1 MTEWSTSDLNKH
13 GSDAFMSPDDWTSM
27 SFSNGLTSASG
38 DGFTNNYTNTAA
50 TLGLVP
56 TEASIKE
63 NTGLINR
70 IYSNPQLTANIDASG
85 NVSGGV
91 NPYGWITQRSGV
103 SSNIASQ
110 NGKGAFVVN
119 TAPAAGSVL
128 GVWHHML
135 KIRLVDLHPIFKEL
149 DLIGNPQL
157 KLKIKVNAGYCDIAV
172 APLYDYDERQYC
184 SCYARKASAAAG
196 NALAGCNTATTT
208 LRLAFGPLQNNI
220 TTLAQAGQFLPFT
233 TSRLNIPYYDLVN
246 PVPIISSPIKTIRY
260 LDCFAQYFRG
270 KAGTGASTSQ
280 QNAPINL
287 QLSGSWKNIK
297 YVSLIPY
304 SETSRGHW
312 ANSTPID

>member
-1 MTEWSTSDLNKH
+1 
-13 GSDAFMSPDDWTSM
+13 M

-135 KIRLVDLHPIFKEL
+135 KIRLVDLRPIFKEL

-172 APLYDYDERQYC
+172 APLV
-184 SCYARKASAAAG
+184 ASPASDGSLSLISTTMTSGNTVPVMLASTAAG

-246 PVPIISSPIKTIRY
+246 PLPIISSPIKTIRY

-297 YVSLIPY
+297 YVCLIPY
-304 SETSRGHW
+304 SETSSGH
-312 ANSTPID
+312 